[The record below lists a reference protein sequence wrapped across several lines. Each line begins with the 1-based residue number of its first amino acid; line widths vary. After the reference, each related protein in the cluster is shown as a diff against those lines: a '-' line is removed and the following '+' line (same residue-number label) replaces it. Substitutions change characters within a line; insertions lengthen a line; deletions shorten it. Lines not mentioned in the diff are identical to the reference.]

1 MNTLNLQIVII
12 INHIF
17 IRLFILR
24 NFLYMERET
33 QFELLKKYIDEKID
47 SQAVAVEQSIF
58 ERNMVE
64 ETPLDIIISDEL
76 PHFPYV
82 R

>member
-1 MNTLNLQIVII
+1 
-12 INHIF
+12 
-17 IRLFILR
+17 
-24 NFLYMERET
+24 MERET
-33 QFELLKKYIDEKID
+33 QFELLKKYIDENID
-47 SQAVAVEQSIF
+47 SQAVAVEQNIF